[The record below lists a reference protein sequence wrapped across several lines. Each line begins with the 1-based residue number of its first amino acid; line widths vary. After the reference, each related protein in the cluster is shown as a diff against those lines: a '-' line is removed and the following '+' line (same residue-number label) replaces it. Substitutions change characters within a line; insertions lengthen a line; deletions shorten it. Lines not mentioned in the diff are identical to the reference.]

1 MARQKLFFDDN
12 TREHRIKL
20 GDRNCEIAILPRPKN
35 KDHFNNSHMNF
46 RPNQMQ
52 QRQNRYSQFNPHPDF
67 QPHFQQGP
75 MNPHQRMNH
84 GPMFPNNH
92 FNGPRDFNGK

>member
-1 MARQKLFFDDN
+1 
-12 TREHRIKL
+12 
-20 GDRNCEIAILPRPKN
+20 
-35 KDHFNNSHMNF
+35 MNF

-52 QRQNRYSQFNPHPDF
+52 QRQNRYGQFNHHPDF

-84 GPMFPNNH
+84 GPMFPNGP
-92 FNGPRDFNGK
+92 FNGPRDFNGMHFGREEKYSMK